1 MRSPCART
9 IRWRLP
15 LVTPISKKLS
25 SLSQT
30 QLPRP
35 AQLQRAYRPLAIQCP
50 ARTSLQAGHRRAAAA
65 AGGQAEAPEA
75 ATSDAEEAI
84 LPATSTR
91 LPAPCTTTTHVAQ
104 VAIHDF
110 ALVPAAVVALAP
122 GLTVVTGESGAGKS
136 VLLSALALALGGPLP
151 AEAAAALI
159 RPPARVAAVEATLV
173 LAPGDAAAVAVALQ
187 GVGLATKAAAL
198 ASPSPSSALTLRR
211 ELSLEAGAHVRSRC
225 FLNGAPVPLKALRAV
240 GGLLADINGQGAA
253 AGLRDA
259 GGQARLLDAL
269 AGTAPAAA
277 AWRAGLAALRAAEAV
292 ARPPSGYAD
301 GDGEARRGAL
311 QATVDAVAAA
321 GPAPGEDAALRAALR
336 AGEARAAAS
345 DSASAVAAAADPG
358 GSLAAALADAEALA
372 RSAAAAERAAG
383 ASPATTNSEEG
394 EDAPSSTSP
403 LSLIT
408 DAARSLAA
416 ARAALATAGERSA
429 AYARGHRRAAA
440 EAEAAAGRLAE
451 LKAVAVTVLGQRA
464 STAAG
469 VADAL
474 LAAAAAADAELQ
486 DWGGSEARRA
496 EAAERVG
503 RLRVSLASDAAALS
517 SRRKASAGRL
527 RSAVGD
533 ALAGLGL
540 PAARF
545 EVRVGWTPANRCE
558 EGGAP
563 TTGTGTSLVVGEAAA
578 STAGE
583 APGVYIIPPL
593 PPAPAH
599 ASTTSPADPAGG
611 GLDTIEFLWAAGG
624 AEALRPLAA
633 AASGGEAARVALALR
648 AARGAIVAA
657 DEAEYS
663 AAGGGT
669 PLSYPTCAGSPPILV
684 VDELDAGVGGRLGDA
699 FGRTLARLCN
709 VRGGPAGPVSQVLAV
724 SHLPQVAAHADV
736 HLRVAKQAAGGAGGD
751 GAGARIVTGFEA
763 LTDEGARRA
772 ELAAMLGPQFGA
784 AEADALLQSA
794 RSGE

>member
-1 MRSPCART
+1 LRSPCART

-151 AEAAAALI
+151 AEAAAAFI

-416 ARAALATAGERSA
+416 VEKVRAAQGQA
-429 AYARGHRRAAA
+429 ALDAVDV
-440 EAEAAAGRLAE
+440 AAGLSLGEYTALTFAGALTFADG
-451 LKAVAVTVLGQRA
+451 LKLVALRGA
-464 STAAG
+464 SMQ
-469 VADAL
+469 
-474 LAAAAAADAELQ
+474 AAADAAPSGMVSVIGLDAGRVAELCAAATSAAGPGQ
-486 DWGGSEARRA
+486 GVAIAIYLCPGNYAVSGGLAGCEAVQALGKEFGARMTVRLAVAGSFHTSFMSPA
-496 EAAERVG
+496 EAA
-503 RLRVSLASDAAALS
+503 LRSGLASTPVAPPRIPVISNVDAAPHSDPGAIKELLARQLTSPVQWEASMRALL
-517 SRRKASAGRL
+517 GR
-527 RSAVGD
+527 
-533 ALAGLGL
+533 GLG
-540 PAARF
+540 AAT
-545 EVRVGWTPANRCE
+545 EVGPNKV
-558 EGGAP
+558 
-563 TTGTGTSLVVGEAAA
+563 
-578 STAGE
+578 TAG
-583 APGVYIIPPL
+583 IMKRI
-593 PPAPAH
+593 
-599 ASTTSPADPAGG
+599 DK
-611 GLDTIEFLWAAGG
+611 
-624 AEALRPLAA
+624 
-633 AASGGEAARVALALR
+633 
-648 AARGAIVAA
+648 
-657 DEAEYS
+657 
-663 AAGGGT
+663 
-669 PLSYPTCAGSPPILV
+669 
-684 VDELDAGVGGRLGDA
+684 A
-699 FGRTLARLCN
+699 FPMDN
-709 VRGGPAGPVSQVLAV
+709 VTV
-724 SHLPQVAAHADV
+724 
-736 HLRVAKQAAGGAGGD
+736 
-751 GAGARIVTGFEA
+751 
-763 LTDEGARRA
+763 
-772 ELAAMLGPQFGA
+772 
-784 AEADALLQSA
+784 
-794 RSGE
+794 